1 MAESMIAFVLVSPE
15 KLLVSQS
22 VQMVVVPGDQGDFGV
37 LVGHAQMIS
46 SMRPGTICIY
56 TEGVIS
62 TRIFVSGGF
71 AEVTPERCVV
81 LAEDAMPLDQIDRAQ
96 VERTIEDEVQEVSAA
111 SSETERDT
119 AERRLGIARTML
131 EAVTRPAYQ

>member
-1 MAESMIAFVLVSPE
+1 MVDTMIAFELASPE
-15 KLLVSQS
+15 KLLISQA

-37 LVGHAQMIS
+37 LAGHARMIS
-46 SMRPGTICIY
+46 SMRSGTICIY
-56 TEGVIS
+56 TEGVIR

-71 AEVTPERCVV
+71 VEVTPERCIV
-81 LAEDAMPLDQIDRAQ
+81 LAQDAVPLDQIDRAQ
-96 VERTIEDEVQEVSAA
+96 VERTIEDRVQDVSTA

>member
-1 MAESMIAFVLVSPE
+1 
-15 KLLVSQS
+15 
-22 VQMVVVPGDQGDFGV
+22 
-37 LVGHAQMIS
+37 
-46 SMRPGTICIY
+46 
-56 TEGVIS
+56 
-62 TRIFVSGGF
+62 
-71 AEVTPERCVV
+71 
-81 LAEDAMPLDQIDRAQ
+81 MPLDQIDRAQ